1 MPFGFHGL
9 DLVVILVIALLIFGP
24 KKLPEMGASIGK
36 SIKEFQKG
44 MKEVTGH
51 KNDDDDDDDEVEAK
65 PVSSKDMKKLKG
77 KVSSEPAPKSSVSE
91 MSSPAESWE
100 STKPEQPVEHVSPE
114 VPAEVT
120 ETPIK

>member
-51 KNDDDDDDDEVEAK
+51 KNDDDDDDDDDDDEVEAK
-65 PVSSKDMKKLKG
+65 PVSSKDMKKLKS
-77 KVSSEPAPKSSVSE
+77 KASSEPAPKSSVSE
-91 MSSPAESWE
+91 MSSPTE
-100 STKPEQPVEHVSPE
+100 TVVNPE
-114 VPAEVT
+114 VPAEAT
-120 ETPIK
+120 EVHVD